1 MSKKDE
7 GWLNLVNASGF
18 PFQIRVEQEIE
29 SQNNEHRWKMVGG
42 EHRWYNSESDQEGF
56 IDIVLLNDSSQIR
69 MAIECKR
76 VRNDGDWIF
85 LVLKDDKINKARARA
100 LWSLTTK
107 DENIYMDWSQLS
119 FHPTS
124 LESSFFLVQG
134 QNSTDGTML
143 ERLADKLLPALES
156 LATQELGLQRRNV
169 QNGVFPFFYVPVI
182 ATNAKLQVCSF
193 DPKSI
198 DLLSGELQLSEVG
211 FETVPFIRFKKGLT
225 TSIQPSKPLNSLQ
238 EVNTEGQRT
247 MFVVNVEHLTDFLK
261 NFNRNSEVT
270 MPPWDA
276 LHQRKPYT
284 ASG

>member
-1 MSKKDE
+1 MSKKVE

-29 SQNNEHRWKMVGG
+29 AKNYEHHWKIVGG

-56 IDIVLLNDSSQIR
+56 IDIVLLEDYSQIR